1 MSKGGGDSQH
11 FNGCPPGTVLHST
24 MPLLPQQYD
33 MVPPEALKLE
43 APWDHTRLPM
53 QELQDKQHVRTFNIS
68 FKTFNKTFS
77 ITVNGQ

>member
-1 MSKGGGDSQH
+1 MNCANMLQGGADSQH

-53 QELQDKQHVRTFNIS
+53 QDLQDKQHVSNVL
-68 FKTFNKTFS
+68 KA
-77 ITVNGQ
+77 